1 MMVSDSTPRSDEEL
15 IPAATVVLGRN
26 SPEGF
31 EVLML
36 RRNSTIAFGG
46 AWVFP
51 GGRVDAD
58 DDGHDELTRARSA
71 AIREAAEETG
81 LDIVGQPLGVW
92 SYWVPPPMKAMVI
105 EGKKRRFGTWFFVGH
120 APDCEVQIDM
130 GEIHEHRWL
139 RPHRAL
145 ELHRAGEIELIPPT
159 WITLY
164 ELDKHETIDAA
175 IDATSRIEPP
185 RFVTFPIPGDPI
197 ILAWE
202 GDVAYRD
209 RSRVDEPGPRNR
221 LIMAEG
227 SWAYERR

>member
-1 MMVSDSTPRSDEEL
+1 MASDTAPRADEEL
-15 IPAATVVLGRN
+15 IPAATVVLGRDG
-26 SPEGF
+26 PKGF

-36 RRNSTIAFGG
+36 RRNSKIAFGG

-51 GGRVDAD
+51 GGRVDSD
-58 DDGHDELTRARSA
+58 DDGHDELSRARSA

-92 SYWVPPPMKAMVI
+92 SFWVPPPMAAMVI

-120 APDCEVQIDM
+120 APDSEVRIDM
-130 GEIHEHRWL
+130 SEIHEHRWL
-139 RPHRAL
+139 RPRRAI
-145 ELHRAGEIELIPPT
+145 ELHRSGEIELIPPT
-159 WITLY
+159 WITLH
-164 ELDKHETIDAA
+164 ELNKHESIDAA
-175 IDATSRIEPP
+175 IAATQRIEPQ
-185 RFVTFPIPGDPI
+185 RFVTYPIPGDPI
-197 ILAWE
+197 ILVWE

-209 RSRVDEPGPRNR
+209 RSRVDEPGARNR